1 MWIIV
6 FYLGLVLLWPL
17 ERNILGTDLAVSGD
31 CNCQL
36 RVALAVVGMRGRDD
50 GSDGEDV

>member
-17 ERNILGTDLAVSGD
+17 EQNILGTDLVVSGD